1 MLISIKILKK
11 LEENLKKILFEIIK
25 NPEILENMKKNI
37 AKVSLTDKKNIIVK
51 NILSNE

>member
-1 MLISIKILKK
+1 M
-11 LEENLKKILFEIIK
+11 EENLKKILFELVK

-37 AKVSLTDKKNIIVK
+37 SKVSLTDKKNIILK